1 MLLVSRTDD
10 IALSN
15 KRARSCVWR
24 HPFFDLSR
32 TYREPD
38 GYIGGYTD
46 GYAVTVVVTAVTI
59 CI

>member
-1 MLLVSRTDD
+1 MLLN

-15 KRARSCVWR
+15 NGARSCVWR
-24 HPFFDLSR
+24 HPFFDQSR

-46 GYAVTVVVTAVTI
+46 GYAVKVVVTAVTKYT
-59 CI
+59 

>member
-1 MLLVSRTDD
+1 MLLN

-15 KRARSCVWR
+15 NGARSCVWR
-24 HPFFDLSR
+24 HPFFDQSR

-46 GYAVTVVVTAVTI
+46 GYAVKVVVTAVTI
-59 CI
+59 YT

>member
-1 MLLVSRTDD
+1 MLLN

-24 HPFFDLSR
+24 YPFFDLSR

-46 GYAVTVVVTAVTI
+46 GYAVKVVVTAVTI
-59 CI
+59 YT